1 MEGNR
6 ISSGG
11 YKLDAVFRVFRSGLF
26 FFEATARGMSIVARL
41 MASLRKEGFPTE
53 SGRAREEKVAR
64 CIALRGRKREF
75 IPLCESERE
84 PRTEK
89 HNCLYQLLLAFCISG
104 NTTPRFLEN
113 IMTQSL

>member
-26 FFEATARGMSIVARL
+26 FSRGNSARNVDSCKVNGQFEKGRIS
-41 MASLRKEGFPTE
+41 E